1 MCPAASE
8 IRVSVGVG
16 STSKQPPCN
25 LRPPFYNGEM
35 PSILIGDKRFDEVPF
50 ENEAELESATIKNKQ
65 HIFGNSCVYFD
76 YKRRTG
82 ARDSRNTGIPD
93 GFLVDFS
100 NSKKP
105 QLFFVEYELESHH
118 LYEHIGPQIMRFYA
132 SFETA
137 QRELQLKL
145 TEIIKQDP
153 QIKRELEEQTRETL
167 FENTDSLLSYII
179 YDRNVG
185 IILIIDEQ
193 TEDLN
198 SLLRRFSEVPEII
211 ELKKFQKDDELVYQY
226 DPFRA
231 GVVDVESVRQ
241 PRAQRECVEG
251 VDTIV
256 CPAREDGFKEAFLD
270 QGAWWAIRLSPS
282 LIPQLKWIAMY
293 ESKPISAIRWIGRIE
308 ENGIK
313 PYKNTGKYIIP
324 VKEKTKVDPIKLD
337 PNKKGVAPQ
346 SPRYTTYEKL
356 KSAKH
361 ISDLW

>member
-1 MCPAASE
+1 
-8 IRVSVGVG
+8 
-16 STSKQPPCN
+16 
-25 LRPPFYNGEM
+25 M
-35 PSILIGDKRFDEVPF
+35 PSILIGDKNFEEVPF
-50 ENEAELESATIKNKQ
+50 ENEAELESATIKNKRY
-65 HIFGNSCVYFD
+65 ILGDSCVYFD

-82 ARDSRNTGIPD
+82 VRDSRNTGIPD
-93 GFLVDFS
+93 GFLIDFS

-118 LYEHIGPQIMRFYA
+118 LYEHIGPQVMRFYA

-145 TEIIKQDP
+145 TEIIKQDSE
-153 QIKRELEEQTRETL
+153 IKRELEQKTKETP
-167 FENTDSLLSYII
+167 FENVDSLLSYVI

-185 IILIIDEQ
+185 IILVIDEQ

-198 SLLRRFSEVPEII
+198 SLLRRFSEVPEVIV
-211 ELKKFQKDDELVYQY
+211 LKKFQKDDEIIYQY

-231 GVVDVESVRQ
+231 GVLEIERTRQ
-241 PRAQRECVEG
+241 PQAPRERIEG

-270 QGAWWAIRLSPS
+270 KSAWWAIRLSPS

-293 ESKPISAIRWIGRIE
+293 ESKPVSAIRWIGKIQ

-313 PYKNTGKYIIP
+313 P
-324 VKEKTKVDPIKLD
+324 
-337 PNKKGVAPQ
+337 
-346 SPRYTTYEKL
+346 
-356 KSAKH
+356 
-361 ISDLW
+361 

>member
-1 MCPAASE
+1 
-8 IRVSVGVG
+8 
-16 STSKQPPCN
+16 
-25 LRPPFYNGEM
+25 M
-35 PSILIGDKRFDEVPF
+35 PSILVGYKSFEEVPF
-50 ENEAELESATIKNKQ
+50 ENEAELESATIKNK
-65 HIFGNSCVYFD
+65 HYVLGDSCVYLD
-76 YKRRTG
+76 YKRKTG

-93 GFLVDFS
+93 GFLIDFS

-118 LYEHIGPQIMRFYA
+118 LYEHIGPQVMRFYA

-145 TEIIKQDP
+145 TGILKHDS
-153 QIKRELEEQTRETL
+153 QIKHELEEKIKETP
-167 FENTDSLLSYII
+167 FENVDSLLSYVI

-198 SLLRRFSEVPEII
+198 ALLRRFSEVPEII
-211 ELKKFQKDDELVYQY
+211 VLKKFQKDDEVIYQY

-231 GVVDVESVRQ
+231 GVPDVDGAKQ
-241 PRAQRECVEG
+241 PQTRRPRLEG

-270 QGAWWAIRLSPS
+270 QSAWWAIRLSPS

-293 ESKPISAIRWIGRIE
+293 ESKPVSAIRWIGKIQ

-313 PYKNTGKYIIP
+313 PYKNTGKYIIA
-324 VKEKTKVDPIKLD
+324 VEDKSEIEPIKLD

-356 KSAKH
+356 RGAKN

>member
-1 MCPAASE
+1 
-8 IRVSVGVG
+8 
-16 STSKQPPCN
+16 
-25 LRPPFYNGEM
+25 M
-35 PSILIGDKRFDEVPF
+35 PSILLGAKSFEEVPF
-50 ENEAELESATIKNKQ
+50 ENEAELESATIKNKRY
-65 HIFGNSCVYFD
+65 ILGDSCVYFD

-82 ARDSRNTGIPD
+82 TRDSRNTGIPD
-93 GFLVDFS
+93 GFLIDFS
-100 NSKKP
+100 NAKKP
-105 QLFFVEYELESHH
+105 QLFFVEYELESHQ
-118 LYEHIGPQIMRFYA
+118 LYEHIGPQVMRFYA

-137 QRELQLKL
+137 QRDLQLKL
-145 TEIIKQDP
+145 TAIIKQDP
-153 QIKRELEEQTRETL
+153 QIKKELEEKTKQTP
-167 FENTDSLLSYII
+167 FENVDSLLSYVI

-198 SLLRRFSEVPEII
+198 ALLRRFSEVPEVIV
-211 ELKKFQKDDELVYQY
+211 LKKFQKDDEVIYQY

-231 GVVDVESVRQ
+231 GVLEIES
-241 PRAQRECVEG
+241 PRRPLARKERMEG

-270 QGAWWAIRLSPS
+270 QSAWWAIRLSPS

-293 ESKPISAIRWIGRIE
+293 ESKPVSAIRWIGKIQ

-313 PYKNTGKYIIP
+313 PYKNTGKYIIA
-324 VKEKTKVDPIKLD
+324 VEQKSKVDPIELD

-346 SPRYTTYEKL
+346 SPRYTTYDKL
-356 KSAKH
+356 KGAKH